1 MKPLDCL
8 RHYGKVL
15 TEYESREILE
25 FPEIYFIG
33 QSTAKKIQ
41 ASSTLEHNCGYDDDQ
56 GDYKYT
62 EHDHIG
68 YRYEVLKFLGKGSF
82 GKALKCFDHKTQTE
96 VAVKVVKNKQK
107 YVY

>member
-33 QSTAKKIQ
+33 QSTATKIQ
-41 ASSTLEHNCGYDDDQ
+41 ASSTLEYNCGYDDD
-56 GDYKYT
+56 
-62 EHDHIG
+62 
-68 YRYEVLKFLGKGSF
+68 
-82 GKALKCFDHKTQTE
+82 
-96 VAVKVVKNKQK
+96 
-107 YVY
+107 